1 MKLYSFL
8 TGPDD
13 ETFCKRV
20 CEKLN
25 NGWELYGSPS
35 LTCKGGTIIAGQAL
49 VKEVAGEFHREINLK
64 EM

>member
-1 MKLYSFL
+1 MKLYSYL

-13 ETFCKRV
+13 ESFCKRV

-25 NGWELYGSPS
+25 KGWDLYGNPT
-35 LTCKGGTIIAGQAL
+35 LTYNGESIIAGQAL
-49 VKEVAGEFHREINLK
+49 IKEIEGEYTQEINLK

>member
-1 MKLYSFL
+1 MKLYTFI

-13 ETFCKRV
+13 ENFCRRV

-25 NGWELYGSPS
+25 KGWQLYGSPS
-35 LTCKGGTIIAGQAL
+35 LTFNGTHVIAGQAL
-49 VKEVAGEFHREINLK
+49 TMEVEGDYLPSINLK

>member
-13 ETFCKRV
+13 ESFCKKV

-25 NGWELYGSPS
+25 NGWQLYGSPA
-35 LTCKGGTIIAGQAL
+35 LTFDGRNVIAGQAV
-49 VKEVAGEFHREINLK
+49 VKELAGEFHKEINLK

>member
-1 MKLYSFL
+1 MQLYSFL

-20 CEKLN
+20 SAKLN
-25 NGWELYGSPS
+25 DGWALYGPPA
-35 LTCKGGTIIAGQAL
+35 LTFNGKQVIAGQAV
-49 VKEVAGEFHREINLK
+49 VKEVAGEFHAEINLK

>member
-25 NGWELYGSPS
+25 NGWELYGSPL
-35 LTCKGGTIIAGQAL
+35 LTCNGETTIAGQAV
-49 VKEVAGEFHREINLK
+49 VKEEEGEFHREINLK